1 MAHRFLTSL
10 LLISSCT
17 WAQFS
22 SQNTGNVKVRV
33 IFTDGRSC
41 DIQVRVQLKG
51 NAGTSNVG
59 EAFTNDNGQTE
70 FSRVVPG
77 NYHVLASGQG
87 IEPADSGIFEVD
99 NRKVSQSVDVTV
111 RRVGE
116 VDIEMAKKGTNA
128 TVSAADLHIPSA
140 ARKEFEKAISQMTKK
155 KWNNAVAGFNRA
167 LAIYPSY
174 AAAYNNLGVVYAKL
188 GNRDAERD
196 ALQKAVAL
204 DDHLA
209 PAYMNLGIMAIAD
222 RNFPAAEG
230 FLNKATAS
238 DPENPQTLV
247 LLANTELL
255 DRHYDEAISN
265 CHKVHAMP
273 HGSQTLVH
281 YIAARALEHENRPAD
296 AVTEFQTFLKEE
308 PSGPRA
314 QAVREEL
321 ARIQRQI
328 Q

>member
-1 MAHRFLTSL
+1 M
-10 LLISSCT
+10 
-17 WAQFS
+17 
-22 SQNTGNVKVRV
+22 
-33 IFTDGRSC
+33 
-41 DIQVRVQLKG
+41 G

-59 EAFTNDNGQTE
+59 EAFTNDNGQAE

-77 NYHVLASGQG
+77 NYHVLVSGQD

-99 NRKVSQSVDVTV
+99 NRKITQSVDVTV

-116 VDIEMAKKGTNA
+116 SDIEMAKKGAQA
-128 TVSAADLHIPSA
+128 TVAAADLHIPGE
-140 ARKEFEKAISQMTKK
+140 ARKEFEKAVAQMAKK
-155 KWNNAVAGFNRA
+155 KWTNAVAGFNRA
-167 LAIYPSY
+167 LVLYPNY

-188 GNRDAERD
+188 GKREAERD
-196 ALQKAVAL
+196 ALQKAVTL

-222 RNFPAAEG
+222 RNFPAAEN

-247 LLANTELL
+247 LLANAELL
-255 DRHYDEAISN
+255 DKHYDEAISN
-265 CHKVHAMP
+265 CHKVHSMP

-281 YIAARALEHENRPAD
+281 YIAARALEHENRTAD
-296 AVTEFQTFLKEE
+296 AVTEFQTFLREE